1 MEIFCNFIK
10 KIDLYSKSPEF
21 YYKGDS
27 SKKSW
32 IGIILTILYAVIYIA
47 FLAYKLDRMINRVDV
62 TFYDTNSY
70 TGEIP
75 SIHLT
80 KENFYGAFT
89 LLDPINNFTP
99 YINPSVYTLDGE
111 LVSQVKVNGKWETTR
126 KTVTFKPCQLSDFGS
141 KYQKIFSKQ
150 NLTGYICPQD
160 LDFVMEGYNTLDRYS
175 YISMKIN
182 PCRNSS
188 ENNNICYPDYL
199 LLYYLTA
206 TQIEGKIEDIELTPR
221 DHDNPVEQL
230 ERDITGPTYKDLYQM
245 IYVYMQLVIIETDD
259 NIIGFEALSNT
270 KTEKHLKYD
279 TSWIVSKP
287 IIEMEGNAFT
297 NPSLSLNEIT
307 IQLSP
312 TVLTQK
318 RTYVQLIDVL
328 GDVGGLMEIINMVF
342 SVFCSFIASILYE
355 ISLVNNLFNFDLDK
369 KIIILKEKKF
379 KKIKLEITNEKD
391 ESKKNVLVMKSLNDN
406 KKNQIDNN
414 DIMTINKMN
423 NSIIINNNNE
433 AKKGDIYYEMKKIN
447 DNVKIR
453 KHRKRTNSRKNLI
466 GLVSASQLKSNESLQ
481 QNNNNHEKEI
491 YDKPSE
497 KKDLDMKKF
506 DINENIENSSK
517 TEKKKDLVD
526 KIKFNKFAIHC
537 GFCCVR
543 SIQNYNNILLDEGL
557 NIIMEQ
563 LDVFNI
569 FRKLYIESKN
579 QTELNEKL
587 ITTEM
592 SKECQKNIIQYSNKI
607 NKVISLAE

>member
-1 MEIFCNFIK
+1 ME
-10 KIDLYSKSPEF
+10 
-21 YYKGDS
+21 
-27 SKKSW
+27 
-32 IGIILTILYAVIYIA
+32 
-47 FLAYKLDRMINRVDV
+47 R
-62 TFYDTNSY
+62 
-70 TGEIP
+70 
-75 SIHLT
+75 
-80 KENFYGAFT
+80 
-89 LLDPINNFTP
+89 
-99 YINPSVYTLDGE
+99 
-111 LVSQVKVNGKWETTR
+111 ETTR

-160 LDFVMEGYNTLDRYS
+160 LDFVMEGYNTLNKYS

-279 TSWIVSKP
+279 TSWIMSKP

-342 SVFCSFIASILYE
+342 
-355 ISLVNNLFNFDLDK
+355 
-369 KIIILKEKKF
+369 
-379 KKIKLEITNEKD
+379 
-391 ESKKNVLVMKSLNDN
+391 
-406 KKNQIDNN
+406 
-414 DIMTINKMN
+414 
-423 NSIIINNNNE
+423 
-433 AKKGDIYYEMKKIN
+433 
-447 DNVKIR
+447 
-453 KHRKRTNSRKNLI
+453 
-466 GLVSASQLKSNESLQ
+466 
-481 QNNNNHEKEI
+481 
-491 YDKPSE
+491 
-497 KKDLDMKKF
+497 
-506 DINENIENSSK
+506 
-517 TEKKKDLVD
+517 
-526 KIKFNKFAIHC
+526 
-537 GFCCVR
+537 
-543 SIQNYNNILLDEGL
+543 ILL
-557 NIIMEQ
+557 
-563 LDVFNI
+563 
-569 FRKLYIESKN
+569 
-579 QTELNEKL
+579 
-587 ITTEM
+587 
-592 SKECQKNIIQYSNKI
+592 
-607 NKVISLAE
+607 

>member
-1 MEIFCNFIK
+1 MTE
-10 KIDLYSKSPEF
+10 
-21 YYKGDS
+21 
-27 SKKSW
+27 
-32 IGIILTILYAVIYIA
+32 
-47 FLAYKLDRMINRVDV
+47 
-62 TFYDTNSY
+62 
-70 TGEIP
+70 
-75 SIHLT
+75 T
-80 KENFYGAFT
+80 K
-89 LLDPINNFTP
+89 
-99 YINPSVYTLDGE
+99 
-111 LVSQVKVNGKWETTR
+111 
-126 KTVTFKPCQLSDFGS
+126 
-141 KYQKIFSKQ
+141 
-150 NLTGYICPQD
+150 
-160 LDFVMEGYNTLDRYS
+160 
-175 YISMKIN
+175 
-182 PCRNSS
+182 
-188 ENNNICYPDYL
+188 
-199 LLYYLTA
+199 
-206 TQIEGKIEDIELTPR
+206 IEGKIEDIELTPR

-379 KKIKLEITNEKD
+379 KKIKLEITNDKD

-433 AKKGDIYYEMKKIN
+433 AKKGDIYYEMKK
-447 DNVKIR
+447 R
-453 KHRKRTNSRKNLI
+453 
-466 GLVSASQLKSNESLQ
+466 
-481 QNNNNHEKEI
+481 
-491 YDKPSE
+491 
-497 KKDLDMKKF
+497 M
-506 DINENIENSSK
+506 
-517 TEKKKDLVD
+517 
-526 KIKFNKFAIHC
+526 
-537 GFCCVR
+537 
-543 SIQNYNNILLDEGL
+543 
-557 NIIMEQ
+557 IM
-563 LDVFNI
+563 
-569 FRKLYIESKN
+569 
-579 QTELNEKL
+579 
-587 ITTEM
+587 
-592 SKECQKNIIQYSNKI
+592 
-607 NKVISLAE
+607 